1 LKIPVLRII
10 IGVVLAAIAIFFIFN
25 LHPIMPPPQKYDI
38 SVTPILVKDSGGME
52 TRVIVTNTGRDALT
66 NVTINYG
73 GTARPAIIPVLNP
86 GSRIAS
92 SPPLDGN
99 LTAVQ
104 VTTDQGINVIQP
116 YTTANA
122 PFVGNSVHGG

>member
-1 LKIPVLRII
+1 MPVLRIV

-52 TRVIVTNTGRDALT
+52 THVIVTNTGRDALT

-73 GTARPAIIPVLNP
+73 GITRPDIIPVLNP
-86 GSRIAS
+86 GNRITS
-92 SPPLDGN
+92 SPPMDGN
-99 LTAVQ
+99 LTEVQ
-104 VTTDQGINVIQP
+104 VTTDQGINVIRP
-116 YTTANA
+116 YATAIA